1 MEARSSGGGAPVAGG
16 AVRRG
21 GTSASPRMEALGAV
35 GGGGHRQMQGDPL
48 HLTPAAHRGFRLR
61 WERWSIPAPPGLAER
76 RSGALVRFLCFE
88 GGAWADVEG
97 KSAVPLRRAFLDGR
111 VVAEAVYG
119 GREFLFDAG
128 TAEEV
133 AMGWIDDRG
142 AGFFP
147 VPESGRK
154 RKRGEP
160 ELEDGASSGVDE
172 RKLRKIRHEES
183 GRKRKR
189 GEPELEYGAS
199 SGVNDRSDES
209 SDTVEPGRRDSPRVG
224 GGVAITAV
232 HKVVQ
237 GPRSRAF
244 QMQGQL
250 LAAARGA
257 DGGNAKFAWYGA
269 PLADVAAAV
278 EHGFGRTN
286 SRVLG
291 NRAHGNDVHLSL
303 PQSPY
308 ASAMLANADENGEAH
323 IVLCRV
329 LMGWPE
335 AIPAGSSKL
344 HPNSDNYDSA
354 ADNMQNPQWY
364 VIWGKDMNMRILPEY
379 VVSFK
384 CPSLHQMQGSSGAT
398 SMLKKPS
405 PVARDMFPTLLAEI
419 QWFVP
424 SSKLQILQGTYN
436 RFKVDNDQ
444 YERVLSYI
452 LILVN
457 SVQIY

>member
-1 MEARSSGGGAPVAGG
+1 MP
-16 AVRRG
+16 
-21 GTSASPRMEALGAV
+21 
-35 GGGGHRQMQGDPL
+35 
-48 HLTPAAHRGFRLR
+48 HLAYLI
-61 WERWSIPAPPGLAER
+61 S
-76 RSGALVRFLCFE
+76 
-88 GGAWADVEG
+88 
-97 KSAVPLRRAFLDGR
+97 
-111 VVAEAVYG
+111 
-119 GREFLFDAG
+119 
-128 TAEEV
+128 
-133 AMGWIDDRG
+133 
-142 AGFFP
+142 
-147 VPESGRK
+147 
-154 RKRGEP
+154 
-160 ELEDGASSGVDE
+160 
-172 RKLRKIRHEES
+172 S

-199 SGVNDRSDES
+199 SGVNERSDES
-209 SDTVEPGRRDSPRVG
+209 SDTVEPGRVSRAVRLEETDKFYQVVTCQEALPQRDSPRVG

-257 DGGNAKFAWYGA
+257 DGSNAKFAWYGA

-291 NRAHGNDVHLSL
+291 HRAHGDDVHVSL
-303 PQSPY
+303 LQSPY

-335 AIPAGSSKL
+335 AIPARSSKL

-364 VIWGKDMNMRILPEY
+364 VVWGKDMNMRILPEY

-419 QWFVP
+419 QRFVP

-436 RFKVDNDQ
+436 RFKIGMVSGLLA
-444 YERVLSYI
+444 YKFGSTWYSAVSI
-452 LILVN
+452 
-457 SVQIY
+457 SVVSGYCYLRFKI

>member
-1 MEARSSGGGAPVAGG
+1 
-16 AVRRG
+16 
-21 GTSASPRMEALGAV
+21 
-35 GGGGHRQMQGDPL
+35 
-48 HLTPAAHRGFRLR
+48 
-61 WERWSIPAPPGLAER
+61 
-76 RSGALVRFLCFE
+76 
-88 GGAWADVEG
+88 
-97 KSAVPLRRAFLDGR
+97 
-111 VVAEAVYG
+111 
-119 GREFLFDAG
+119 
-128 TAEEV
+128 
-133 AMGWIDDRG
+133 MGWIDDRG
-142 AGFFP
+142 ACFFP

-172 RKLRKIRHEES
+172 RKLSYDASFRFSYVSVFVFRKIRHDASFSLSYLES

-199 SGVNDRSDES
+199 SGVNERSDES
-209 SDTVEPGRRDSPRVG
+209 SDTVEPGR
-224 GGVAITAV
+224 
-232 HKVVQ
+232 
-237 GPRSRAF
+237 
-244 QMQGQL
+244 GQL

-257 DGGNAKFAWYGA
+257 DGSNAKFAWYGA

-291 NRAHGNDVHLSL
+291 HRAHGDDVHVSL
-303 PQSPY
+303 LQSPY

-364 VIWGKDMNMRILPEY
+364 VVWGKDMNMRILPEY

-419 QWFVP
+419 QRFVP

-436 RFKVDNDQ
+436 RFKIGMVSGLLA
-444 YERVLSYI
+444 YKFGSTWYSAVSI
-452 LILVN
+452 
-457 SVQIY
+457 SVVSGYCYLRFKI

>member
-1 MEARSSGGGAPVAGG
+1 MRGPTRAATRWSPAGSAG
-16 AVRRG
+16 RPAWGRAVRLEE
-21 GTSASPRMEALGAV
+21 TDKFYQVVTCQEALP
-35 GGGGHRQMQGDPL
+35 Q
-48 HLTPAAHRGFRLR
+48 
-61 WERWSIPAPPGLAER
+61 
-76 RSGALVRFLCFE
+76 
-88 GGAWADVEG
+88 
-97 KSAVPLRRAFLDGR
+97 
-111 VVAEAVYG
+111 
-119 GREFLFDAG
+119 
-128 TAEEV
+128 
-133 AMGWIDDRG
+133 
-142 AGFFP
+142 
-147 VPESGRK
+147 
-154 RKRGEP
+154 
-160 ELEDGASSGVDE
+160 
-172 RKLRKIRHEES
+172 
-183 GRKRKR
+183 
-189 GEPELEYGAS
+189 
-199 SGVNDRSDES
+199 
-209 SDTVEPGRRDSPRVG
+209 RDSPRVG

-237 GPRSRAF
+237 GPRSRTF

-257 DGGNAKFAWYGA
+257 DGSNAKFAWYGA

-291 NRAHGNDVHLSL
+291 HRAHGDDVHVSL
-303 PQSPY
+303 LQSPY

-364 VIWGKDMNMRILPEY
+364 VVWGKDMNMRILPEY

-419 QWFVP
+419 QRFVP

-436 RFKVDNDQ
+436 RFKIGMVSGLLA
-444 YERVLSYI
+444 YKFGSTWYSAVSI
-452 LILVN
+452 
-457 SVQIY
+457 SVVSGYCYLRFKI